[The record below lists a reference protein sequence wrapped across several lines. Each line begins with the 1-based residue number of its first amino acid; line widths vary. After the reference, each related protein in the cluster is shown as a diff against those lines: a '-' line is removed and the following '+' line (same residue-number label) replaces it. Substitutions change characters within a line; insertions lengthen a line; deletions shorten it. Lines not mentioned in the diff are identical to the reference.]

1 MGIASAIVLYAVIW
15 FVVLF
20 VVLPIRLETQGDA
33 GKRLIGTHAGSP
45 ANLRMKKK
53 ALLVSVIAFFIWAQ
67 SRCATWIGSI
77 GCDRVLVNGRKCR
90 GLSRTDVC
98 LIKLRTI

>member
-1 MGIASAIVLYAVIW
+1 MGIASAIILYAVIW

-53 ALLVSVIAFFIWAQ
+53 ALLVSVIAFFIWAVVAAVIITGAI
-67 SRCATWIGSI
+67 SVRDLDWFDRMRPGS
-77 GCDRVLVNGRKCR
+77 
-90 GLSRTDVC
+90 S
-98 LIKLRTI
+98 